1 MTSYCFGASIFQGSQ
16 KRNVVLYCQC
26 VGVWLCVQG
35 TNPLKPAAIPSTF
48 LSLKIGL
55 ILKMLYWSVWYSLP
69 LSHELCRDSGSVQE
83 DWRNC
88 ICTNDN
94 SQLASSR
101 NKPEDCIAH
110 RQLNKIFTRRCCNT
124 VPKKCPFVSKFNAEF
139 WWIWRIS
146 KSTKNLIAWGV
157 YKTRLQTAAAFKW
170 PHWAAV
176 QPKDC
181 TGKEKST
188 TRASRLGVV

>member
-83 DWRNC
+83 DWGNC

-94 SQLASSR
+94 SQLVSSR

-110 RQLNKIFTRRCCNT
+110 RQLNKIFTRRCCNKEMSFCEQ
-124 VPKKCPFVSKFNAEF
+124 VQCWVLMNLKNKQINKKSDCMRCLQN
-139 WWIWRIS
+139 
-146 KSTKNLIAWGV
+146 STADSCSL
-157 YKTRLQTAAAFKW
+157 
-170 PHWAAV
+170 
-176 QPKDC
+176 
-181 TGKEKST
+181 
-188 TRASRLGVV
+188 